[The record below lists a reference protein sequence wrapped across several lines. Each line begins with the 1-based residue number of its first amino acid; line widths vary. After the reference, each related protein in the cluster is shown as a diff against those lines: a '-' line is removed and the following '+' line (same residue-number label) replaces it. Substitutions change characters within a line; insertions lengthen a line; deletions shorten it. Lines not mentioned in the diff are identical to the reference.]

1 MTMAVVN
8 EIAALTAEMNRDER
22 AVLLECARGL
32 MGVGRDSY
40 GPMDLSRP
48 RAWGRELFEE
58 LRDAV
63 VYAAVIGVRAQRGH
77 VDVPTGPAPDEVDDW
92 DGPTIGGARV
102 SDPHGFLDAPDP
114 EQTGCCG
121 AGACRG
127 CPEGGA

>member
-8 EIAALTAEMNRDER
+8 EIAALTAEMNKDER

-40 GPMDLSRP
+40 GPMDLSKP
-48 RAWGRELFEE
+48 RTWGRELFEE

-63 VYAAVIGVRAQRGH
+63 VYAAVIGVRAQRGA
-77 VDVPTGPAPDEVDDW
+77 VDLPTGPTGPARDEVDDW
-92 DGPTIGGARV
+92 DGP
-102 SDPHGFLDAPDP
+102 
-114 EQTGCCG
+114 GCCG

-127 CPEGGA
+127 CPGACK